1 MFRSDPKGDPLRGKT
16 TSEETS
22 QASLYKG
29 STYAQTPTHT
39 YTTTP
44 AVSESEALARDI
56 KDGVLKGFFTKGA
69 TVTGEITFSGTLR
82 VDGSLSGLVR
92 SEDGT
97 LIVNTGGQ
105 VDADIEVAVAVI
117 RGTVNGDITAARLL
131 EIHRT
136 AKVTGDIQT
145 SVLVIEQGASFEGNC
160 RMSGQ
165 ESSKRA
171 AKKKLRE
178 YAQKQAAG
186 G

>member
-1 MFRSDPKGDPLRGKT
+1 MFRTDPTGERLKSET
-16 TSEETS
+16 ASEETS
-22 QASLYKG
+22 QPSLYKG

-39 YTTTP
+39 STTTP

-56 KDGVLKGFFTKGA
+56 KDEVLKGFFSKGA
-69 TVTGEITFSGTLR
+69 TITGEITFSGTLR
-82 VDGSLSGLVR
+82 VDGRLSGLII

-97 LIVNTGGQ
+97 LIVSTGGQ
-105 VDADIEVAVAVI
+105 VDADIEVAAAVI
-117 RGTVNGDITAARLL
+117 RGTVNGDITAARQL
-131 EIHRT
+131 EIHRS
-136 AKVTGDIQT
+136 ARVTGDIQT
-145 SVLVIEQGASFEGNC
+145 PTLLIEQGAVFEGSC

-171 AKKKLRE
+171 ARKKLRE